1 MLIYSL
7 TSLIVFS
14 AVVKNKSFSKAAAA
28 LFMTQPGVSSHV
40 AQLEAQVGVSLI
52 RRESGK
58 FSLTKEGRTVYRY
71 AERIET
77 MARELEDKLRDMRN
91 DKTATLRI
99 GTTINYART
108 IMPYMLASFQKQAP
122 DVRIKLDAGSSD
134 KIEKTITSGQNDV
147 VIVAKPRP
155 INKIQSTPFFR
166 EELVLIV
173 SSDHP
178 LAAHKTASLS
188 DILPYPFIIREE
200 GSATRGVVLSAFAK
214 MGLNPSV
221 IIEVNSTEF
230 IKEWVSEGKGVS
242 ILIRR
247 AINREEDAAIVAIPL
262 AEPMFMEVSVLY
274 LKSRKHDRAIQQF
287 VAYLKDVVQD
297 TGTTLSAT
305 AETPAKRRMRVVPE
319 RD

>member
-14 AVVKNKSFSKAAAA
+14 TVVKNKSFSKAAAA

-52 RRESGK
+52 TREAGR
-58 FSLTKEGRTVYRY
+58 FTLTKEGRTVYRY

-77 MARELEDKLRDMRN
+77 MARELEDKLRALRN
-91 DKTATLRI
+91 DKNPSLRI

-108 IMPYMLASFQKQAP
+108 IMPYLLSSFQKSAP
-122 DVRIKLDAGSSD
+122 DIRIKLDAGSSD
-134 KIEKTITSGQNDV
+134 KIEKTIISGQNDV
-147 VIVAKPRP
+147 VIVAKPRVV
-155 INKIQSTPFFR
+155 NKIQSTPFFR

-173 SSDHP
+173 SGDHP
-178 LAAHKTASLS
+178 LAAHPTVSLS

-200 GSATRGVVLSAFAK
+200 GSATRAIVLAAFSRL
-214 MGLNPSV
+214 GLNPSV

-230 IKEWVSEGKGVS
+230 IKQWVSEGKGVS

-247 AINREEDAAIVAIPL
+247 AINKEEDGSIVAIPL
-262 AEPMFMEVSVLY
+262 SEPLFLEVSVLY
-274 LKSRKHDRAIQQF
+274 LKSRKYDPAIQKF
-287 VAYLKDVVQD
+287 VGYLKEVTQNSVPGLSTAQPKVQ
-297 TGTTLSAT
+297 
-305 AETPAKRRMRVVPE
+305 RVE
-319 RD
+319 

>member
-14 AVVKNKSFSKAAAA
+14 AVVKNKSFSRAADA

-58 FSLTKEGRTVYRY
+58 FSLTKEGRAVYRY

-77 MARELEDKLRDMRN
+77 MARELEDKLRELRN
-91 DKTATLRI
+91 DRTASLRI

-108 IMPYMLASFQKQAP
+108 IMPYMLAAFQKRAP
-122 DVRIKLDAGSSD
+122 DIRIKLDAGSSD
-134 KIEKTITSGQNDV
+134 KIEKTIISGQNDV
-147 VIVAKPRP
+147 VIVATPRA

-173 SSDHP
+173 SRNHP

-200 GSATRGVVLSAFAK
+200 GSATRGVVLSAFTR

-247 AINREEDAAIVAIPL
+247 AINRVEDTSIIAIPL
-262 AEPMFMEVSVLY
+262 TEPMFMEVSVLY

-287 VAYLKDVVQD
+287 VAYLKDVVQETS
-297 TGTTLSAT
+297 TGLSAT
-305 AETPAKRRMRVVPE
+305 QETPAKRRARAVPE
-319 RD
+319 RK